1 MVGRLQEVRLYQQVQ
16 SKGALTMKVGEKR
29 IKICH
34 TSLQHESTIVLCIM
48 WFQKKKHG
56 WSLEIL
62 RERGS
67 SKLKENIIMKLNRHF
82 QRGLGW
88 GDLHGGSSEPKHIS
102 YTPRNPSDWKF
113 VTIIFLLLKYIKGG
127 FFLGYFL

>member
-1 MVGRLQEVRLYQQVQ
+1 
-16 SKGALTMKVGEKR
+16 MKVGEKR

-82 QRGLGW
+82 QRSLGW
-88 GDLHGGSSEPKHIS
+88 GGTYMGEVLNQNIFHTHQE
-102 YTPRNPSDWKF
+102 TPLIGN
-113 VTIIFLLLKYIKGG
+113 L
-127 FFLGYFL
+127 